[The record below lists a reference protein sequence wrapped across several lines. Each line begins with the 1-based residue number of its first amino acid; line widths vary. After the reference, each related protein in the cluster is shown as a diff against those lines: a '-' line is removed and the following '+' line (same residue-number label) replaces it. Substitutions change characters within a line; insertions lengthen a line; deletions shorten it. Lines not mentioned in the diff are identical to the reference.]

1 MTERL
6 TNCATVMCK
15 VSRFYTSPNPTLTIT
30 HMGNN
35 LLGRLTIWDYAIVV
49 AYVVILFIIGY
60 KASFFDSKKTDG
72 SIFLAN
78 KSLGWASI
86 GFNMWGTNVGPSMLL
101 AFASIGYSTGI
112 VAVNFEWYAF
122 VFLFLLA
129 TVFAPR
135 YLAANV
141 STMPGFMG
149 RQYGD
154 STQNIL
160 AWYALIKILI
170 SWLSLGLFAGGF
182 LVRQILGIPMWQ
194 SVIVL
199 VLFAGLF
206 AFAGGLKA
214 IARVNVFQMIL
225 LIAVSL
231 TLTVIGVAKVGGL
244 AKVFHSVPGNYWNLL
259 HPASDPKYPWYAIL
273 LGYPVSAVAFFC
285 TDQAMVQSVLGAK
298 SLEQGQLGVAFIG
311 WLKIL
316 SLPLFILTGILCY
329 ILFPNLRDPSEA
341 YMTMVTSLFPPGMKG
356 LVIVVLVAVLVGTIG
371 SSLNSLS
378 TVFTMDVYARNIN
391 PQATNQQL
399 VAVGRATILVG
410 CLFAIL
416 MALAIDSIKGLNLF
430 DVFQS
435 VLGFI
440 APPLS
445 VVFLLSVFWRRTTRR
460 TVNVIL
466 SLGSA
471 FSLGVG
477 VVYLWVLPPD
487 KYSFWPHYMMLSFYI
502 FAALFLAA
510 VLLSLTDKAGQE
522 SREAVDYGVLIKPTK
537 RVRILWGALAAVMVV
552 LYLIF
557 NGH

>member
-1 MTERL
+1 
-6 TNCATVMCK
+6 
-15 VSRFYTSPNPTLTIT
+15 
-30 HMGNN
+30 MGNN
-35 LLGRLTIWDYAIVV
+35 LLGQLSLWDYAIVA
-49 AYVVILFIIGY
+49 AYVLILIGIGY
-60 KASFFDSKKTDG
+60 QASTSKQGQTEDSQ
-72 SIFLAN
+72 FLAS

-135 YLAANV
+135 YLAARV

-149 RQYGD
+149 QQYGG

-170 SWLSLGLFAGGF
+170 SWLSLGLFSGGV

-199 VLFAGLF
+199 VLFAGF
-206 AFAGGLKA
+206 FTFAGGLKA
-214 IARVNVFQMIL
+214 IARVNVFQMLL
-225 LIAVSL
+225 LIGVSL
-231 TLTVIGVAKVGGL
+231 TLTVLGVVKVGGL
-244 AKVFHSVPGNYWNLL
+244 SQLWHRVPGHYWNLIQ
-259 HPASDPKYPWYAIL
+259 PASDPKYPWYAIL

-285 TDQAMVQSVLGAK
+285 TDQAMVQSVLGAR
-298 SLEQGQLGVAFIG
+298 SLEQGQLGVNFIG

-316 SLPLFILTGILCY
+316 SLPLFILTGVLCY
-329 ILFPNLRDPSEA
+329 VLFPHLASPDQA
-341 YMTMVTSLFPPGMKG
+341 YMTMVTSLFPAGMKG
-356 LVIVVLVAVLVGTIG
+356 LVIVVLIAVLVGTIS
-371 SSLNSLS
+371 SSLNALS
-378 TVFTMDVYARNIN
+378 TVFAMDVYARNIN
-391 PQATNQQL
+391 PQASEKD
-399 VAVGRATILVG
+399 VVRVGRLTVLVG
-410 CLFAIL
+410 CAFAVL
-416 MALAIDSIKGLNLF
+416 VALAIDAVKGLNLF
-430 DVFQS
+430 DVFQA

-445 VVFLLSVFWRRTTRR
+445 AVFLLTVFWPRTTRR
-460 TVNVIL
+460 AVNAIL

-477 VVYLWVLPPD
+477 ALYLWVLPPD
-487 KYSFWPHYMMLSFYI
+487 KYAFWPHYLVLSFLI
-502 FAALFLAA
+502 FAALLLAA
-510 VLLSLTDKAGQE
+510 VVISLLDGTHQPRVPFDRRALPAT
-522 SREAVDYGVLIKPTK
+522 SR
-537 RVRILWGALAAVMVV
+537 RVQLLWAALAVVMVG
-552 LYLIF
+552 LYVAF